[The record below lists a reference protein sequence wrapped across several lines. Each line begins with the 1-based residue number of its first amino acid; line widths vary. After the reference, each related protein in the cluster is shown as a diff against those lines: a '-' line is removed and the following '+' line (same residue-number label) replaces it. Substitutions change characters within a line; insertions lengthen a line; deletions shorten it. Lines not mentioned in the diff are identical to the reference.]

1 MPVGLRTISL
11 DRRKK
16 KKKEEG
22 EVGGR
27 GRGGAGEK
35 ESYLQKGHYSWKLEA
50 GPRAEPTDMGQ
61 MASAVEEPKRLGVAH
76 SIHLP
81 QLNCI
86 FKKNNLRILG
96 YGYINK
102 VARQEKK
109 QRTLIFFNFFFV
121 RGSLHPLVPFSLFR
135 ILLC

>member
-1 MPVGLRTISL
+1 MQVGLRTISL

-16 KKKEEG
+16 KKKEEE

-27 GRGGAGEK
+27 GRGQGRGRGGGAGEK

-61 MASAVEEPKRLGVAH
+61 MASAIEEPKRLGVAH

-96 YGYINK
+96 HGYINK
-102 VARQEKK
+102 FARQEKK
-109 QRTLIFFNFFFV
+109 QRTLIFF
-121 RGSLHPLVPFSLFR
+121 
-135 ILLC
+135 